1 MTTTHC
7 HGEVAAREIPD
18 LTFKPYWKEKKKMQI
33 TRGILL
39 QKAEHAFQR
48 QREIIS
54 GLSIVWDKPTL
65 ERELTRVYFS

>member
-1 MTTTHC
+1 
-7 HGEVAAREIPD
+7 
-18 LTFKPYWKEKKKMQI
+18 MQI